1 MLLNNSLSVIHLH
14 CQAKAQAYH
23 DRWSSIIRDSG
34 HRPSG
39 MSTSCMAGRSP
50 CVLFSIIIWCRD
62 VLFICCL
69 LHLSKCREG
78 EELQFSFPCCHSF
91 SFYSLALYSM
101 RYRFAVNCFVIKM
114 NGIVFLSFF
123 FFFSWIF
130 YELYLICL
138 TIRVSFLG
146 IRVTW

>member
-1 MLLNNSLSVIHLH
+1 MLLNNLLSVIHLH

-39 MSTSCMAGRSP
+39 MSTSCMADRSP

-78 EELQFSFPCCHSF
+78 EGQFLYNFPFHVDT
-91 SFYSLALYSM
+91 ALV
-101 RYRFAVNCFVIKM
+101 FFLPCFVFYALSFRGKLLC
-114 NGIVFLSFF
+114 NKDECIVFFF
-123 FFFSWIF
+123 LFWIF
-130 YELYLICL
+130 HELYLICL
-138 TIRVSFLG
+138 TIRVSFFR